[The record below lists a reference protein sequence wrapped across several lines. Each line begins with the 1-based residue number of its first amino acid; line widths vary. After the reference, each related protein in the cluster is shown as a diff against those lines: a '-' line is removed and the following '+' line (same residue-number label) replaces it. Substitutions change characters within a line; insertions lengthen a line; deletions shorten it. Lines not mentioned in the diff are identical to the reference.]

1 MAKINYCV
9 KLWEN
14 LTSTNPS
21 PSMFG
26 FMVKKI
32 DFGRINSVNLIVTK
46 IEGSSDLYLEIFIC
60 TEKSK

>member
-14 LTSTNPS
+14 LTSANPS

-46 IEGSSDLYLEIFIC
+46 IEG
-60 TEKSK
+60 